1 MYYKYGIRLGK
12 NPKQMMQLNRKLIH
26 SSDFPNSYRNFIQ
39 TCLIFA
45 YNYDKI
51 NLLRSP
57 TIASEFDYFYSNNI
71 KSNLIISYFRN

>member
-12 NPKQMMQLNRKLIH
+12 NPKQIMQLNRILIH

-39 TCLIFA
+39 TCVIVA

-51 NLLRSP
+51 NLLVHLQLRQ
-57 TIASEFDYFYSNNI
+57 
-71 KSNLIISYFRN
+71 NLFIFIQLILKVT